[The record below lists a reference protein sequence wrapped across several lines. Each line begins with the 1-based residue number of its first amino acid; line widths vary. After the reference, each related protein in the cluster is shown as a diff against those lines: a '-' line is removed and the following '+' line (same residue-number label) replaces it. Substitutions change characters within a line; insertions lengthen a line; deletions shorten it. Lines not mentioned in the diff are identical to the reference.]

1 MFEHLSPRERGD
13 LLRAASEGEPWA
25 RVIRDN
31 FLDGTRLILGID
43 SARSDRL
50 IAAAAA
56 IDPASAP
63 AAIAAA
69 ARWCSER
76 RLHLLGFASERPGDG
91 WRHFLAVG

>member
-1 MFEHLSPRERGD
+1 VIDHLSPRERRD
-13 LLRAASEGEPWA
+13 LLRAASQGEPWA

-31 FLDGTRLILGID
+31 FLDGARLILGID

-50 IAAAAA
+50 IAEAAA
-56 IDPASAP
+56 IDPQSAP

-69 ARWCSER
+69 AGWCGEH
-76 RLHLLGFASERPGDG
+76 RLHLLGFAAERPGDG